1 MKPVFTLADT
11 SQINLVIELMREF
24 YIVERLNFDEQVARR
39 ALQQILSDASLGQV
53 HLIGTVDEVIGYIVL
68 TFGFSLEFHGRDA
81 LIDEFYLRESYRGRG
96 IGKATLQF
104 IHEVCRSEGIK
115 ALNLEVDKENT
126 RAQAI
131 YQQAGYLDRGNYLL
145 TKWLEEK

>member
-1 MKPVFTLADT
+1 METVVTLAD
-11 SQINLVIELMREF
+11 SSHINLLTELMREF
-24 YIVERLNFDEQVARR
+24 YTIEHLKFDERVVRH
-39 ALQQILSDASLGQV
+39 ALQQILNDASLGQV
-53 HLIGTVDEVIGYIVL
+53 YLIGTTDEVIGYIVV

-104 IHEVCRSEGIK
+104 IHEVCRREGIK
-115 ALNLEVDKENT
+115 ALSLEVNKENK
-126 RAQAI
+126 RAQTF

>member
-1 MKPVFTLADT
+1 MKTVFKLADNSHT
-11 SQINLVIELMREF
+11 NLLIELMREF
-24 YIVERLNFDEQVARR
+24 YIVEHLKFDERVARR
-39 ALQQILSDASLGQV
+39 ALQQILSDKTFGQV

-104 IHEVCRSEGIK
+104 IHDVCRREGIK
-115 ALNLEVDKENT
+115 ALNLEVARENK
-126 RAQAI
+126 RAQAV
-131 YQQAGYLDRGNYLL
+131 YSQAGYLDRGNYLL